1 VGDKSPK
8 SNERKKKQ
16 DAVEKDRKKADAF
29 TKAQPPPVVPGKKG
43 GK

>member
-1 VGDKSPK
+1 MGDKSPK

-16 DAVEKDRKKADAF
+16 DAAQKNQKKADAH
-29 TKAQPPPVVPGKKG
+29 TKAHPVPVVPGKR